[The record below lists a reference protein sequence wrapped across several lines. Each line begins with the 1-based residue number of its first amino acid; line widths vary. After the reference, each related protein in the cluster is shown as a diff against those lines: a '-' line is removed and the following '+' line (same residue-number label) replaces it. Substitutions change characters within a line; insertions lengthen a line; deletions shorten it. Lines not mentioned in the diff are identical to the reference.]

1 MAEGLSKSVFVVTA
15 CTHVRYILDD
25 LPALRTMLLR
35 YISRV
40 ADCRESIQREECV
53 LLIVDLDG
61 TAAEGLQ
68 LLGDVESGAA
78 QVPRLALVR
87 RGDIPMAVHGI
98 HVGAANCLE
107 KPIDR
112 NLMSQEVSVL
122 PRATKPCVDHMRSR
136 LAPMKTKVLSCL
148 LEGQTNHR
156 MAKALHRSPRTIEL
170 RRRHIMR
177 KLRASG
183 IVDLVKTAVSMDVLG
198 RGAREWPNPARFNG
212 ARGGW

>member
-1 MAEGLSKSVFVVTA
+1 M
-15 CTHVRYILDD
+15 
-25 LPALRTMLLR
+25 
-35 YISRV
+35 
-40 ADCRESIQREECV
+40 
-53 LLIVDLDG
+53 
-61 TAAEGLQ
+61 
-68 LLGDVESGAA
+68 
-78 QVPRLALVR
+78 
-87 RGDIPMAVHGI
+87 
-98 HVGAANCLE
+98 
-107 KPIDR
+107 
-112 NLMSQEVSVL
+112 
-122 PRATKPCVDHMRSR
+122 
-136 LAPMKTKVLSCL
+136 APMKTKVLSCL